1 MCEQSVRV
9 ENDQK
14 INNRS
19 VPNKENQ
26 GGKKCQKKKKSGMD
40 DYLREESTCPPR
52 STIEYASLMAAYWK
66 IFFVCHFRLAGFL
79 FPRKT

>member
-19 VPNKENQ
+19 VANKENQ
-26 GGKKCQKKKKSGMD
+26 GGKKYQKNN
-40 DYLREESTCPPR
+40 RAW
-52 STIEYASLMAAYWK
+52 TI
-66 IFFVCHFRLAGFL
+66 I
-79 FPRKT
+79 

>member
-1 MCEQSVRV
+1 MCEQSIRV

-26 GGKKCQKKKKSGMD
+26 GGKKCQKKKIGHGRLFERRE
-40 DYLREESTCPPR
+40 YLPS
-52 STIEYASLMAAYWK
+52 A
-66 IFFVCHFRLAGFL
+66 VHH
-79 FPRKT
+79 